1 MYLRQV
7 YPKISLGGL
16 FVGGNDAVS
25 GTKPLPSRGTA
36 TIFLRRKSDND
47 CDYTGFVVKSE
58 KNSQDRVLHT
68 IEGNTSNAGSREGIK
83 AMRRTRIMFATKR
96 NYDFIYLD

>member
-1 MYLRQV
+1 MTRYRGRSHYLLAEQPRFSFAE
-7 YPKISLGGL
+7 SL
-16 FVGGNDAVS
+16 
-25 GTKPLPSRGTA
+25 TMTA
-36 TIFLRRKSDND
+36 I
-47 CDYTGFVVKSE
+47 E

>member
-1 MYLRQV
+1 MTRY
-7 YPKISLGGL
+7 
-16 FVGGNDAVS
+16 
-25 GTKPLPSRGTA
+25 RG
-36 TIFLRRKSDND
+36 R
-47 CDYTGFVVKSE
+47 E